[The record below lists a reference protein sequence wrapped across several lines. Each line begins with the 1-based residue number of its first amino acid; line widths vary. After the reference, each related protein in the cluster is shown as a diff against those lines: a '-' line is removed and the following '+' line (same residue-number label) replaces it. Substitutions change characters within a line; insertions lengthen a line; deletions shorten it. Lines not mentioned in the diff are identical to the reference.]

1 MAVQIHCSPPPFL
14 CINKKEIE
22 METLSLPKSVH
33 IKEIIRY
40 EDDLFILNAQAEF
53 CTGWEYQSYP
63 VFIRTDVRALAE
75 ILRLENPTQSTK
87 IEDLLLNVLSFG
99 EPPSIDIKALTGDYL
114 QLCNTELVL
123 RSTTGKAVSEN
134 IHDLP
139 QIVDVF
145 PKFHGESLTKYFNL
159 EQEFSKEILEKTFL
173 DFQKTFFLIDRGYK
187 ADLAATLTH
196 TNNPI
201 SALIYNKIK
210 EQLEPEEI
218 IFTPVSKSE
227 EEILEENYTF
237 KEFAAIKNTELPF

>member
-1 MAVQIHCSPPPFL
+1 
-14 CINKKEIE
+14 
-22 METLSLPKSVH
+22 METLSLPKTVY

-53 CTGWEYQSYP
+53 CKGWEYQSYP

-114 QLCNTELVL
+114 QLRNSELVL
-123 RSTTGKAVSEN
+123 RSTTGKTVSEN

-145 PKFHGESLTKYFNL
+145 PKFYGEPLEKYFNL
-159 EQEFSKEILEKTFL
+159 DREFSREILEKTFD

-187 ADLAATLTH
+187 AELAAALTQ

-201 SALIYNKIK
+201 SAMIYHKIK
-210 EQLEPEEI
+210 EQLDPEEPI
-218 IFTPVSKSE
+218 APAVNKSE

-237 KEFAAIKNTELPF
+237 KELVASKNTELPF